1 VQQGPIA
8 MTTTKI
14 IVATV
19 LILSG
24 LGILIYPGVSFTTTG
39 DTIDFFGLHM
49 ETRVTHYISPVVG
62 ALAIIGG
69 LVILLVKPRA
79 S

>member
-1 VQQGPIA
+1 

-24 LGILIYPGVSFTTTG
+24 LGILIYPVSFTTAG
-39 DTIDFFGLHM
+39 ETIDFFGLRI
-49 ETRVTHYISPVVG
+49 ETRVTHFISPIVG

>member
-1 VQQGPIA
+1 

-24 LGILIYPGVSFTTTG
+24 LGILIYPGVSFTTAG
-39 DTIDFFGLHM
+39 ETIDFFGLRI
-49 ETRVTHYISPVVG
+49 ETRVTHFISPVVG
-62 ALAIIGG
+62 ALAIVGG